1 MAEEK
6 HKGEGLMMRRL
17 AVLIAVLALV
27 PISCFAFTL
36 KEFGLHVNLDRLAAA
51 SSTSGR
57 WHASIKAYMQT
68 TIDDVWRMETGVG
81 FDFSNYSPSASIGFL
96 ASVLTETDLNG
107 DLVLQW
113 IPWNGIAATI
123 NTGIR
128 YQPQLSEK
136 SRLIVEVYPITWE
149 VISVDHR
156 YIPIP
161 EFDLSLTIGGVMLL
175 DQGGFFGGSITVEA
189 YKIDSHRLPF
199 SLFVGNGWFLTAG
212 QLTTRIGYRL

>member
-1 MAEEK
+1 
-6 HKGEGLMMRRL
+6 MMRRL
-17 AVLIAVLALV
+17 TVLIAVLALIS
-27 PISCFAFTL
+27 ISCFAFTL

-68 TIDDVWRMETGVG
+68 TIDDVWRMETGIG
-81 FDFSNYSPSASIGFL
+81 FDFAKLAPSGSIGFL
-96 ASVLTETDLNG
+96 AAIRDDLDLDG

-113 IPWNGIAATI
+113 IPRYGITATI
-123 NTGIR
+123 DTGIR
-128 YQPQLSEK
+128 YQPQLTEK
-136 SRLIVEVYPITWE
+136 SRLILEVYPITWQ

-161 EFDLSLTIGGVMLL
+161 EFDLSITIGGVMLL
-175 DQGGFFGGSITVEA
+175 DQGGFFGESITIEA
-189 YKIDSHRLPF
+189 YKIDSHRLAF

-212 QLTTRIGYRL
+212 QLTTRVGYRL